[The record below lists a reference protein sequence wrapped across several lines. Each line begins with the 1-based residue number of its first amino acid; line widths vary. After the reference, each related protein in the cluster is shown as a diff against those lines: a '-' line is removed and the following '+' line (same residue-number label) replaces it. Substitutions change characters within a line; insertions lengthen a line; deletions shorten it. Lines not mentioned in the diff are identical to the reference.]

1 MLNPALSEAL
11 LAYLHITA
19 ILGVVVFLTSEAA
32 LCRPEWM
39 NAAVVRRLA
48 RVDFLYM
55 IFAIVLLATG
65 LARTWWGMKGTA
77 WYWHQPL
84 LHLKLTL
91 FIAIGLMSIKPTIL
105 FTRWRKQL
113 DANGSLPAEAE
124 IRQARRWVMIEAHL
138 LVLVPLAATLLA
150 RGVGTR

>member
-1 MLNPALSEAL
+1 MLLEAL
-11 LAYLHITA
+11 LAYFHISA
-19 ILGVVVFLTSEAA
+19 ILAVVVFLTSEAA

-39 NAAVVRRLA
+39 NAAVVRRLG

-55 IFAIVLLATG
+55 VAAIALLATG
-65 LARTWWGMKGTA
+65 IARTWWGVKGTA

-91 FIAIGLMSIKPTIL
+91 FIVIGLMSIKPTIL

-113 DANGSLPAEAE
+113 DATGALPAEAE

-150 RGVGTR
+150 RGVFTR

>member
-1 MLNPALSEAL
+1 MLTEAL

-19 ILGVVVFLTSEAA
+19 VLAVVVFLTSEAA
-32 LCRPEWM
+32 LCRAEWM

-55 IFAIVLLATG
+55 AAAMALLATG
-65 LARTWWGMKGTA
+65 IARTVWGIKGTG

-91 FIAIGLMSIKPTIL
+91 FVVIGLMSIKPTLL
-105 FTRWRKQL
+105 FIRWRKRL
-113 DANGSLPAEAE
+113 EADGSLPAEAE

>member
-1 MLNPALSEAL
+1 MLTEAL

-19 ILGVVVFLTSEAA
+19 ILAVTVFLTSEAA
-32 LCRPEWM
+32 LCRTEWM
-39 NAAVVRRLA
+39 NAAVVRRLG
-48 RVDFLYM
+48 RVDTLYAM
-55 IFAIVLLATG
+55 AAIVLLLTG
-65 LARTWWGMKGTA
+65 LARTWWGVKGTP

-91 FIAIGLMSIKPTIL
+91 FVVIGLMSIKPTML
-105 FTRWRKQL
+105 FGRWRKRL
-113 DANGSLPAEAE
+113 AATGELPPASQV
-124 IRQARRWVMIEAHL
+124 RQARRWVMIEAHL

>member
-1 MLNPALSEAL
+1 MLLEAF
-11 LAYLHITA
+11 LAYFHIAA
-19 ILGVVVFLTSEAA
+19 ILAVVVFLTSEAA

-39 NAAVVRRLA
+39 NPAVVRRLA
-48 RVDFLYM
+48 RVDFIYM
-55 IFAIVLLATG
+55 LAAMALLATG

-91 FIAIGLMSIKPTIL
+91 FVVIGLLSIQPTRM

-113 DANGSLPAEAE
+113 DANGALPAPEE
-124 IRQARRWVMIEAHL
+124 VRTARRWIMIEAHL
-138 LVLVPLAATLLA
+138 LALVPLAATLLA
-150 RGVGTR
+150 RGVFTR

>member
-1 MLNPALSEAL
+1 MLLEAF
-11 LAYLHITA
+11 LAYFHIAA
-19 ILGVVVFLTSEAA
+19 ILAVVVFLTSEAA

-39 NAAVVRRLA
+39 NPAVVRRLA

-55 IFAIVLLATG
+55 LAAMALLATG
-65 LARTWWGMKGTA
+65 LARTWWGVKGTA

-91 FIAIGLMSIKPTIL
+91 FVLIGLMSIKPTIL

-113 DANGSLPAEAE
+113 DANGALPAPEE
-124 IRQARRWVMIEAHL
+124 VRTARRWIMIEAHL
-138 LVLVPLAATLLA
+138 LALVPLAATLLA
-150 RGVGTR
+150 RGVFTR

>member
-1 MLNPALSEAL
+1 MLTEAL
-11 LAYLHITA
+11 LAYLHFSA
-19 ILGVVVFLTSEAA
+19 ILGATVFLTSEAA

-39 NAAVVRRLA
+39 NPAVVRRLG

-55 IFAIVLLATG
+55 VAAIALLATG
-65 LARTWWGMKGTA
+65 LARTWWGMKGTD

-91 FIAIGLMSIKPTIL
+91 FIVIGLMSIKPTIL

-113 DANGSLPAEAE
+113 DADGTLPAEAE

-138 LVLVPLAATLLA
+138 LVLVPLAASLLA
-150 RGVGTR
+150 KNVFVR

>member
-1 MLNPALSEAL
+1 MLTEAL
-11 LAYLHITA
+11 LAYLHISA
-19 ILGVVVFLTSEAA
+19 ILAVVVFLTSEAA
-32 LCRPEWM
+32 LCRVEWM

-55 IFAIVLLATG
+55 LAAMALLATG
-65 LARTWWGMKGTA
+65 IARTVWGIKGTG

-91 FIAIGLMSIKPTIL
+91 FVVIGLMSIKPPIM
-105 FTRWRKQL
+105 FIRWRKRL
-113 DANGSLPAEAE
+113 EADGSVPPEAD

-138 LVLVPLAATLLA
+138 LVLIPLAATLLA